1 MEGDPEPTPDQFG
14 DAASGPEVGGE
25 AVGGRLLSQP
35 LPDLSILFGSEK
47 SRPSRRGFGGQGVI
61 AFGSVFGHP
70 LGYGDGVDAEE
81 RGDSGLRPP
90 LDHHLDRSTPY
101 GFQFGSRS
109 FASHEL
115 KSNNLGAGPQ

>member
-35 LPDLSILFGSEK
+35 LPDELILIGRQK
-47 SRPSRRGFGGQGVI
+47 SRPSRRRFGGQSWI

-70 LGYGDGVDAEE
+70 LGHGDGVNTQSD
-81 RGDSGLRPP
+81 GDGGLS
-90 LDHHLDRSTPY
+90 LSLKHHPNCSTPH

-109 FASHEL
+109 FASHKL
-115 KSNNLGAGPQ
+115 KGNNFAAGHQ